1 MSQPLH
7 KVPFETD
14 TATRWSSQPKIRRIA
29 IVLFEG
35 CDLFGVGA
43 LVEALVLAGE
53 VAATDAV
60 RCTWLTSLMSGQGGA
75 VKGSSG
81 LEMWTEKVDASQY
94 AGFDAVF
101 VAAGDQETV
110 VRELAPMSTWL
121 DRVRANATP
130 LTWLAKQRCVSD
142 GEAGSVSPSVTHSD
156 HDAATGV
163 LASASPVAP
172 LPDALVAAVRL
183 ISLEV
188 GGRVAHHVAEH
199 FLVAFHTALA
209 SVLDEDSAS
218 TSADK
223 VRAAARWLQD
233 NCHRPVSIED
243 LANVTAMSARSLL
256 RHFRQETGMAPSEY
270 LLRARMG
277 LACRFLSE
285 TDLPVDKIA
294 RRVGMSNGDHLAKV
308 FRRNLRLSPL
318 EYRNRHLQGIAFP

>member
-1 MSQPLH
+1 MPSSQPLH
-7 KVPFETD
+7 IVPLETD
-14 TATRWSSQPKIRRIA
+14 KATRWNSQPKIRRIA

-53 VAATDAV
+53 LAATDAV

-81 LEMWTEKVDASQY
+81 LQMWTEKVDAWQY

-101 VAAGDQETV
+101 VAAGDKEIV

-121 DRVRANATP
+121 DRVRADATP
-130 LTWLAKQRCVSD
+130 LTWLGKQRCISR
-142 GEAGSVSPSVTHSD
+142 GEAGCVSPSVTHSD
-156 HDAATGV
+156 HHAATGV
-163 LASASPVAP
+163 LANASCVAP
-172 LPDALVAAVRL
+172 LHDGLVAALRL

-188 GGRVAHHVAEH
+188 GERVARHVAEH

-209 SVLDEDSAS
+209 SVLDEVSAS
-218 TSADK
+218 TPADK
-223 VRAAARWLQD
+223 VRAAERWLQD

-270 LLRARMG
+270 LMRSHRAR
-277 LACRFLSE
+277 
-285 TDLPVDKIA
+285 LPFSVRDRSA
-294 RRVGMSNGDHLAKV
+294 RRQDCTARGHAQ
-308 FRRNLRLSPL
+308 RRSPG
-318 EYRNRHLQGIAFP
+318 QSVQA